1 LYPKPFVSKT
11 ICPSTAGQRVDTGVT
26 VVVEDTD
33 VLVLTDVEDTDVVEI
48 EEELEITTR
57 FFTAEIKLLP
67 ALPDETVPKL
77 VLR

>member
-1 LYPKPFVSKT
+1 
-11 ICPSTAGQRVDTGVT
+11 
-26 VVVEDTD
+26 